1 MFFVKQER
9 IATDMKSRVIFIII
23 SAVSAVIFGASFIG
37 AAGDFWIVPA
47 AFCGTY
53 LALCILFWTVIILS
67 CLFIKPNKV
76 YDRPSK
82 FYEKMFAVI
91 YDGVIRLFRV
101 NLHVS
106 GAELLPEGCYLLV
119 SNHRSNFDN
128 MVECAAAG
136 GRNIAYIS
144 KPSNFKIPIARRF
157 MRRCCYLEI
166 DRENP
171 KNAFAT
177 VGRAVDFIKNG
188 VCPVGLFPEEH
199 RTHQIQMDE
208 FKHGCYL
215 IAEKSKCPIVV
226 CAVRGTEKIHKNFL
240 YRHTDVYV
248 DFLAVIPKERVCGR
262 RAIDVCS
269 ETKQIIADFQNSKG
283 EAQNDTS
290 SLQPACK

>member
-119 SNHRSNFDN
+119 
-128 MVECAAAG
+128 
-136 GRNIAYIS
+136 
-144 KPSNFKIPIARRF
+144 
-157 MRRCCYLEI
+157 
-166 DRENP
+166 
-171 KNAFAT
+171 
-177 VGRAVDFIKNG
+177 
-188 VCPVGLFPEEH
+188 
-199 RTHQIQMDE
+199 
-208 FKHGCYL
+208 
-215 IAEKSKCPIVV
+215 
-226 CAVRGTEKIHKNFL
+226 
-240 YRHTDVYV
+240 
-248 DFLAVIPKERVCGR
+248 
-262 RAIDVCS
+262 
-269 ETKQIIADFQNSKG
+269 
-283 EAQNDTS
+283 
-290 SLQPACK
+290 